1 MATYCKLLY
10 TPSFSSQSPQIFKK
24 PGFTGENSKHHKLS
38 RNWNRLTQ
46 EATPSPLLHFK
57 SPEITPCFS
66 RKMKTNHLLRF
77 YSNIRTYQK
86 STVNLRAPEGGKSQ
100 RAKRDARGGPSSD
113 TFGFP
118 PRDPQ
123 AAAEEIVGLSQTKQD
138 VLSTIKKMLEENRVI
153 RERLLTLRQLSRSE

>member
-1 MATYCKLLY
+1 MATYCRLLY
-10 TPSFSSQSPQIFKK
+10 TPSFSSQSPQLFKK
-24 PGFTGENSKHHKLS
+24 PGFTGENGKHHKLS
-38 RNWNRLTQ
+38 RNLNRLTQ
-46 EATPSPLLHFK
+46 DATPSPLLHIK

-77 YSNIRTYQK
+77 YSNMRTYHK

-100 RAKRDARGGPSSD
+100 RAKRDAREGPSSD
-113 TFGFP
+113 TFVFPP

-123 AAAEEIVGLSQTKQD
+123 AAAEEKSQTKQD

-153 RERLLTLRQLSRSE
+153 RERLLTLRQPSQSK